1 MGDTSGHEQLD
12 KEELMALCV
21 LTPHVADVL
30 GFPEPLRKST
40 VALEDVENWFQA
52 LNPNSDGGVSLEDF
66 YDWASQ
72 NHVERQRRDSIQLV
86 AVHDSEFDVQHS
98 ELVQVE
104 VRARTGN

>member
-52 LNPNSDGGVSLEDF
+52 LNPDSDGGVSLEEF
-66 YDWASQ
+66 HDWASQ
-72 NHVERQRRDSIQLV
+72 KHVERQCGDSVQLV
-86 AVHDSEFDVQHS
+86 AVHGSELDVQHS
-98 ELVQVE
+98 GLVQVD
-104 VRARTGN
+104 VR